1 MPKSMSSKLRRGQK
15 GSRRGRGSHMSNQ
28 ARVRTE
34 SFIPNYSSVPT
45 QVRKFRY
52 QCSTSNSS
60 LITRGDLLG
69 LYAFLVS
76 STAWNSLFG
85 GVRVTRVS
93 IYSAG
98 NSSSSG
104 GFLGFT
110 EVSLIW
116 LSETSPENQITA
128 SGNADHPAVISSAPP
143 PGTLCS
149 FWSGTGYSG
158 DEGTG
163 DVMFQLVYNAG
174 DIIDISIEY
183 TPQVTATASGGS
195 YTSGTSGT
203 SAYGYLDGP
212 GGRLVPV
219 GNVQVYH

>member
-1 MPKSMSSKLRRGQK
+1 MANK
-15 GSRRGRGSHMSNQ
+15 

-52 QCSTSNSS
+52 QAATSGTS
-60 LITRGDLLG
+60 LITRGDMLG
-69 LYAFLVS
+69 IYAFLTT

-85 GVRVTRVS
+85 GIRVKNVAV
-93 IYSAG
+93 YSAG
-98 NSSSSG
+98 NTASSG

-110 EVSLIW
+110 EVSLVWI
-116 LSETSPENQITA
+116 SETSPENQITA
-128 SGNADHPAVISSAPP
+128 TGNADHPAVISASPP
-143 PGTLCS
+143 PMSFGS

-158 DEGTG
+158 DEGLG
-163 DVMFQLVYNAG
+163 DVLFQLVVNAG
-174 DIIDISIEY
+174 DVIDVSVEY
-183 TPQVTATASGGS
+183 TPQCTATASGGA
-195 YTSGTSGT
+195 YTVGTSGT
-203 SAYGYLDGP
+203 ASYGYLDGP